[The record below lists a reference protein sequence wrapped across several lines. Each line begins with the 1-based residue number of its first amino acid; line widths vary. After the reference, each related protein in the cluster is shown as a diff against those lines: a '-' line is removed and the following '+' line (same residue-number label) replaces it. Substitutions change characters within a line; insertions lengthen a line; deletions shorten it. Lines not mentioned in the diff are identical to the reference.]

1 MAKSKSRAG
10 RGASRHRYRPSPAA
24 QARTMPR
31 PITLRLSPLPSLISY
46 EDRRT
51 WHPDG
56 PLRSVFAF
64 RRSARRILDRANPMW
79 HARSALHFADPT
91 RVVLCLRRK
100 VRKEVMHALRKTGKR
115 GRGQKPP
122 KRNFY
127 SAIGC

>member
-1 MAKSKSRAG
+1 MAKSKSRVG
-10 RGASRHRYRPSPAA
+10 RGAFRHRYRLPHAA

-31 PITLRLSPLPSLISY
+31 PLSLRLSPLPSLISY

-64 RRSARRILDRANPMW
+64 RRQAKRLVDRANPMW
-79 HARSALHFADPT
+79 HVRSAIHFADPT
-91 RVVLCLRRK
+91 RVVVCIRR
-100 VRKEVMHALRKTGKR
+100 RIRREVIHALRKNGKR
-115 GRGQKPP
+115 GQGKP

-127 SAIGC
+127 SSIGC

>member
-1 MAKSKSRAG
+1 MAKSKYRSG
-10 RGASRHRYRPSPAA
+10 RGASRHRYSPLSVATAA
-24 QARTMPR
+24 RRMP
-31 PITLRLSPLPSLISY
+31 PIQPLRLSPLPSLIQY

-64 RRSARRILDRANPMW
+64 RRSARRVIDRANPLW
-79 HARSALHFADPT
+79 HARAALHFADPS
-91 RVVLCLRRK
+91 RVVVCLRR
-100 VRKEVMHALRKTGKR
+100 RIRREVIHALRKNGKR
-115 GRGQKPP
+115 GQKRP